1 MTCIYETLAIM
12 CRRYIL
18 DGSALTCRRYAT
30 DLYGPRPHGQS
41 CGMDRCGQMCGI
53 CDVSCIPV
61 SAAHVIRAILFQKD
75 VAIHS
80 VPRSMQGPSG
90 RAGSREL
97 AEMLSVSP

>member
-1 MTCIYETLAIM
+1 
-12 CRRYIL
+12 
-18 DGSALTCRRYAT
+18 
-30 DLYGPRPHGQS
+30 
-41 CGMDRCGQMCGI
+41 MCGI